1 MFKIPHITLVGLKRN
16 TSSTGS
22 HATALNMTAV
32 ESPGQAQGSGSLQ
45 SSEAISYGQVP
56 FQYAKSTVP
65 NKANVGKPIHQHT
78 HFVVPTS
85 QRRAPVR
92 NAKVPRGGGS

>member
-1 MFKIPHITLVGLKRN
+1 MIKIPHIKLAGFGHRP
-16 TSSTGS
+16 SSTGS
-22 HATALNMTAV
+22 MASALNTMPT

-85 QRRAPVR
+85 QRRSPVR